1 MIILNNRNIGDKV
14 KFNYA
19 DNIIVGTLVDV
30 RVDKYLVDITTIN
43 NEVQTQKTFI
53 TVNTTTILD
62 YLFKDS

>member
-30 RVDKYLVDITTIN
+30 RVDKYLVDITTI
-43 NEVQTQKTFI
+43 
-53 TVNTTTILD
+53 LD

>member
-1 MIILNNRNIGDKV
+1 MITLNNPNIGDKV

-30 RVDKYLVDITTIN
+30 RGDKYLVDITTIN

-53 TVNTTTILD
+53 TVNVKILNENNNS
-62 YLFKDS
+62 L

>member
-1 MIILNNRNIGDKV
+1 MVLTLNNRNIGDKV
-14 KFNYA
+14 KFNCA

-53 TVNTTTILD
+53 TVN
-62 YLFKDS
+62 FKSITVII